1 MMDNFI
7 ERSFVEMTEMV
18 DKIRNIALVGHG
30 NSGKTSLSEVMLFQ
44 TGVITRLGRVEDG
57 NTAMDFEPEELK
69 RNIIISSGFHQFNW
83 KKHSVTLID
92 TPGDQNFFTDT
103 LFCMQAVDGAV
114 VLVDA
119 VDGVKVQTDQ
129 AWIIAEKLKLPC
141 VIFINK
147 LDRERAD
154 FNRAFQDAVKSF
166 EPKPV
171 MLHLPIGAESN
182 FKGIVDLIAM
192 KALIYD
198 ANGKVT
204 VTDIPDDLIS
214 LAEEEREKLVE
225 NIAEADDSLL
235 ERYLEGETLSDDE
248 IRTALKN
255 GTISRI
261 FTPVL
266 CGSAI
271 KAVGIDL
278 LMDFMVN
285 CMPSPLDSKPKL
297 GRDPVIKNEIERTP
311 DASTPFSAFVFKTIA
326 DPYAGRLSIFRV
338 ISGQLGADGNFY
350 NVNKEVRERYN
361 QLLAIAGREQKTVKG
376 AGPGSIVA
384 VAKLKE
390 TFTGD
395 TLCDESSKIIFDF
408 PDPLPTLITFAITTK
423 GSGDEDKIFISLTK
437 LLEEDAALKLE
448 RTAETKEILLSGRG
462 QVHIEA
468 TVEKL
473 KRKYNVEV
481 NLNTPKVPYRETI
494 KKKVRV
500 QGRHKKQSG
509 GHGQFG
515 DCWIQ
520 MEPLPRGSGFE
531 FVDAIVGGSIPRSY
545 IPAVEKGIIEACQKG
560 VLAGYP
566 CVDFRVTLDDGSYHA
581 VDSSE
586 MAFKIAGSLAFKKA
600 VADAKPVLLEPI
612 LSVEITTPE
621 EFMGDI
627 MGDLNSRRGRV
638 LGMDSEGKYQVIKA
652 NVPMSEF
659 LTYAPDLTSMTG
671 GRGVYSMSFSHYDEV
686 PALMSEKLL
695 AELNKDKE

>member
-1 MMDNFI
+1 
-7 ERSFVEMTEMV
+7 MTELV
-18 DKIRNIALVGHG
+18 DTIRNIALVGHG
-30 NSGKTSLSEVMLFQ
+30 NSGKTSLAEVMLYQ
-44 TGVITRLGRVEDG
+44 TGVTSRLGRVEDG

-69 RNIIISSGFHQFNW
+69 RNISISSGFHHFNW
-83 KKHSVTLID
+83 KKHSVTLVD

-103 LFCMQAVDGAV
+103 KFCMQAVDGAV
-114 VLVDA
+114 VLIDA
-119 VDGVKVQTDQ
+119 VDGVKVQTEQ
-129 AWIIAEKLKLPC
+129 AWNFAQSLKLPC
-141 VIFINK
+141 VILINK

-154 FNRAFQDAVKSF
+154 FSRAFQDAVKSF
-166 EPKPV
+166 EPKPII
-171 MLHLPIGAESN
+171 LHLPIGAESN
-182 FKGIVDLIAM
+182 FKGIVDLVAM
-192 KALIYD
+192 KAYTYD
-198 ANGKVT
+198 ANGKAT
-204 VTDIPDDLIS
+204 AIDIPSDMQS
-214 LAEEEREKLVE
+214 LVEEEREKLVE
-225 NIAEADDSLL
+225 NIAEADDTLL
-235 ERYLEGETLSDDE
+235 ERYLEGDPISDDE
-248 IRTALKN
+248 LKAALKK

-261 FTPVL
+261 FSPVL
-266 CGSAI
+266 CASAI

-278 LMDFMVN
+278 LMDFIVN
-285 CMPSPLDSKPKL
+285 SMPSPLDRMPKV
-297 GRDPVIKNEIERTP
+297 GKDPVVGNEITRAPDP
-311 DASTPFSAFVFKTIA
+311 DAPFSAFVFKTVA

-338 ISGQLGADGNFY
+338 VSGKLGADGNFF
-350 NVNKEVRERYN
+350 NVNKDVKERFN
-361 QLLAIAGREQKTVKG
+361 QLLTIAGKEQKQVKS

-390 TFTGD
+390 TFTGN
-395 TLCDESSKIIFDF
+395 TLCDEANKIRF
-408 PDPLPTLITFAITTK
+408 PFPEPLPTLITFAITTK

-437 LLEEDAALKLE
+437 MLEEDSALKLE

-468 TVEKL
+468 AIEKL
-473 KRKYNVEV
+473 KRKYGVEV
-481 NLNTPKVPYRETI
+481 NLKTPKVPYRETI

-531 FVDAIVGGSIPRSY
+531 FVDAVVGGSVPRSY
-545 IPAVEKGIIEACQKG
+545 IPAVEKGIVEACQKG

-566 CVDFRVTLDDGSYHA
+566 CVDFRATLDDGSYHA

-600 VADAKPVLLEPI
+600 VAEAKPVLLEPI

-659 LTYAPDLTSMTG
+659 LSYAPDLTSMTG
-671 GRGVYSMSFSHYDEV
+671 GRGVYSMVFSHYDEV
-686 PALMSEKLL
+686 PALISEKLL
-695 AELNKDKE
+695 VELNKDKE